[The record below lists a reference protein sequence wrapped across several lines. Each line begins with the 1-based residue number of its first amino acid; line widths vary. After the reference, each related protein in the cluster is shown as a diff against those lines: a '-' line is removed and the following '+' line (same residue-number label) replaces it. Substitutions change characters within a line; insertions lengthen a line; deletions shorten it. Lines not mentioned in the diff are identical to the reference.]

1 MHGVRAQP
9 LALDHLRII
18 LLDAQRRELPQQD
31 PAQTWLEVVPDDV
44 GIAVVGGVFQVGP
57 YDLLQPVVQPRP
69 NGDGLGRREPPLP
82 ALRRKGFDRLDRLPL
97 AAEGPCPSLPPPVL
111 SAPSV
116 KVGVVELLFRVIGH
130 ILSYPFS
137 RHRILLSVCVRDV
150 PASVPQISTVTRW
163 LPASSQRLAERP
175 FPRMR
180 QDVSSSRENNEGGI
194 PHEKPQ
200 AGS

>member
-69 NGDGLGRREPPLP
+69 NGDGLGRREPPS
-82 ALRRKGFDRLDRLPL
+82 LRSAAKVSTAWTASRSLRK
-97 AAEGPCPSLPPPVL
+97 VL
-111 SAPSV
+111 V
-116 KVGVVELLFRVIGH
+116 HR
-130 ILSYPFS
+130 S
-137 RHRILLSVCVRDV
+137 R
-150 PASVPQISTVTRW
+150 
-163 LPASSQRLAERP
+163 RP
-175 FPRMR
+175 FFPRPP
-180 QDVSSSRENNEGGI
+180 S
-194 PHEKPQ
+194 K
-200 AGS
+200 